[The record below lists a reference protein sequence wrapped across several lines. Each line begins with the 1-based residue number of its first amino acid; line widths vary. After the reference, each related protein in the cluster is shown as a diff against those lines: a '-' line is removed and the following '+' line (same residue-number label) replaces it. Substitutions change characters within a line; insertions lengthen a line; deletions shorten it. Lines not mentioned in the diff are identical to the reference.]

1 MVVCESRGK
10 SFLETVNPPPP
21 THTLFPPPLLVL
33 QDSDPC
39 VHADTHPHRR
49 TYIFTYIMHHTHTYT
64 PSGSVPARG
73 DTERGGGPVWRWGW
87 TEERRKLRKLD
98 LSMTNHKAGKPRLLT
113 KMIKLRITSSTSY
126 AVPGMKRNPQ
136 TTQLSIAHKKYAR
149 HIHTRRLRTA
159 VVTANGIS
167 GD

>member
-1 MVVCESRGK
+1 MSHVVK
-10 SFLETVNPPPP
+10 AFLRQSTPPPP
-21 THTLFPPPLLVL
+21 HTHSFLPPCLFCRIQTRAFTLTRTHT
-33 QDSDPC
+33 DA
-39 VHADTHPHRR
+39 H
-49 TYIFTYIMHHTHTYT
+49 TYLHTSCTIRIHTHRQGQCRRAATQ
-64 PSGSVPARG
+64 
-73 DTERGGGPVWRWGW
+73 TERGGGPVWRWGW